1 MADEF
6 DANDEILS
14 RLDAVLSQNAAL
26 NEQVAKLIE
35 SHNQVG
41 QNIAWLVANTQ
52 GVFQMLQNPQMMQQ
66 LMGSVLGGK
75 LPGMEGVSNDGG

>member
-1 MADEF
+1 MADSPVF
-6 DANDEILS
+6 DDGDIIS
-14 RLDAVLSQNAAL
+14 RLDTIQAENDAL
-26 NEQVAKLIE
+26 NQKLAALIE

-75 LPGMEGVSNDGG
+75 LPGMEGTASDG

>member
-75 LPGMEGVSNDGG
+75 LPGMEGASNDGG

>member
-6 DANDEILS
+6 DANDEMLS

-75 LPGMEGVSNDGG
+75 LPGMEGTASDGG